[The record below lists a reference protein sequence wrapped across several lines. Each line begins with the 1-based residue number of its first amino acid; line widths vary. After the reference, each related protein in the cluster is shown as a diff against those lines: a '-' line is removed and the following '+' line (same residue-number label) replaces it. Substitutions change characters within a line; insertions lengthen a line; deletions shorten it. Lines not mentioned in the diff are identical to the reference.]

1 MAVMIEEMVTET
13 VDEGT
18 RGAPAAPS
26 ATAGGGGGEEPDI
39 DKLDYQ
45 MARRRQR
52 AARLWAD

>member
-1 MAVMIEEMVTET
+1 MAVMIEEIVTET

-26 ATAGGGGGEEPDI
+26 ATAGGGGEEPDI

>member
-1 MAVMIEEMVTET
+1 MAVKIEEMVTET

-26 ATAGGGGGEEPDI
+26 ATAGGGVQEPDI

-52 AARLWAD
+52 SARLWAD

>member
-13 VDEGT
+13 VDEGS
-18 RGAPAAPS
+18 RGAAAAPS
-26 ATAGGGGGEEPDI
+26 ATVGGGGEEPDL